1 MEGVAVAVWPSS
13 GARPRACRYAWIAI
27 VIGCSALALMPPAAA
42 CAQQVPWLTLS
53 PANGRLDV
61 ELTNVRSIR
70 ELADGRVLISDNE
83 DNLLLVA
90 DLAVDV
96 VESRGRIGRGP
107 REFEHAG
114 RLFALGG
121 DSTLMDDP
129 SGGRR
134 WLLLVGDSI
143 TETVRPDHP
152 LISTSTG
159 RLRGTGRGGRA
170 VYSRTSRQVRT
181 EVPSGYRLLDSAFIV
196 AAQWDSPDRDTIV
209 RVLSGDQRVLVVGPK
224 ERPFYIFNPA
234 AMSAIDAVAMFP
246 DGSVAVA
253 SQSPYRVMW
262 HSPAGTMARGPDL
275 PWPLIEIDKSEKRA
289 FIERQERVTGYA
301 PAPNDDAWAEVVPPF
316 GGWNA
321 AIPLPDG
328 RLALRKLPWSGAEE
342 TRYDVIDR
350 EGRLVGRLRMPE
362 NEWLVGVGAASVY
375 RVVRDEDG
383 LQWLHRHPW
392 P

>member
-1 MEGVAVAVWPSS
+1 M
-13 GARPRACRYAWIAI
+13 
-27 VIGCSALALMPPAAA
+27 VIGCLAVALMHPAAA
-42 CAQQVPWLTLS
+42 RSQQVPWLTLS

-61 ELTNVRSIR
+61 ELTKVRSIR
-70 ELADGRVLISDNE
+70 ELADGRVLISDDE

-90 DLAVDV
+90 DLDGDA

-107 REFEHAG
+107 REFEYAG

-129 SGGRR
+129 RGGRR

-143 TETVRPDHP
+143 ADTVRPDHP
-152 LISTSTG
+152 LVAASAG
-159 RLRGTGRGGRA
+159 RLRGAGRGGQA
-170 VYSRTSRQVRT
+170 VYARSSRQVRID
-181 EVPSGYRLLDSAFIV
+181 VPSGMRLIDSV
-196 AAQWDSPDRDTIV
+196 VVVVSQWDAAAHDTIM
-209 RVLSGDQRVLVVGPK
+209 RTLYGDQRVLVVGTR
-224 ERPFYIFNPA
+224 ERPQYRFNYA
-234 AMSAIDAVAMFP
+234 AMSAIDPVAMFP
-246 DGSVAVA
+246 DGAVA
-253 SQSPYRVMW
+253 IATQTPYRVTWRM
-262 HSPAGTMARGPDL
+262 PDGAVTRGPEI
-275 PWPLIEIDKSEKRA
+275 PWPRLEIDGTEKRA
-289 FIERQERVTGYA
+289 YIKRQERVTGYA
-301 PAPNDDAWAEVVPPF
+301 PTPHEGDWSDVVPPF
-316 GGWNA
+316 GGRNA

-328 RLALRKLPWSGAEE
+328 RLALRKMSWSGVEE

-362 NEWLVGVGAASVY
+362 NEWLVGAGAASVY